1 MEIELRLSTAE
12 DAHVI
17 KNLWP
22 LYQHEVSEFDSSKP
36 NPHGLFGADDKVSSL
51 AEHIE
56 GQEPWWREP
65 EVLFPYL
72 IFVDGRPAGFNLVAV
87 GARLPEGMGADFVV
101 HEFFVLHAY
110 RGSGVAEQA
119 AHAGFERH
127 KGKWEIVTYP
137 SHARAI
143 AFWRRVVLAQ
153 SPSALIEAA
162 LNPWRRPK
170 IPGGGPKPWRRLD
183 IFRNGWQS

>member
-22 LYQHEVSEFDSSKP
+22 LYQHEVSEFDSCEP
-36 NPHGLFGADDKVSSL
+36 NRHGLFGANDSVETL
-51 AEHIE
+51 AEHVE

-65 EVLFPYL
+65 EALFPYL
-72 IFVDGRPAGFNLVAV
+72 ILADGRPAGFNLVA
-87 GARLPEGMGADFVV
+87 ARSRLPEGMDADFVV

-119 AHAGFERH
+119 ARAGFELHR
-127 KGKWEIVTYP
+127 GQWEIVTYP

-153 SPSALIEAA
+153 SSAALIEDAPDH
-162 LNPWRRPK
+162 PWGEK
-170 IPGGGPKPWRRLD
+170 VS
-183 IFRNGWQS
+183 FRFDSSA